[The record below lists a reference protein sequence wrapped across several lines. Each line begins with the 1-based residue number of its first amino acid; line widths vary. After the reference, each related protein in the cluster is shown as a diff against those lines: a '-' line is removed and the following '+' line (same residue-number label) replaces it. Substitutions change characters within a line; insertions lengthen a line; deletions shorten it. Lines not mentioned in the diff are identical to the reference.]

1 MFIAL
6 TASAVIVLPFYMV
19 GSFVR
24 RRTRRRRLLATPPPD
39 DWVKIAR
46 RNVALYRRLP
56 DDLKSEVHGHMQVLL
71 AEKNFEGCGGLKMN
85 DETRVT
91 IAASASMLI
100 LKRRTKYFPMV
111 DSILVYPHPYFAE
124 EHSRMGYGV
133 VDEVVRLGESSVH
146 GAVVLAWDQVRRD
159 SADPQGRHNVVLH
172 EFAHQLDQED
182 GRSDGVPVLHNLTG
196 YDEWGKVL
204 GKEYDL
210 LREKAERNQ
219 RNVLDS
225 YGATNP
231 AEFFAVATEAFFCD
245 CIALKEK
252 HPALHRELAK
262 LYMVDPTEWAG
273 HAA

>member
-6 TASAVIVLPFYMV
+6 TASAAIVLPFYMA
-19 GSFVR
+19 GKFLR
-24 RRTRRRRLLATPPPD
+24 RNTRRKRLLLSPPPD
-39 DWVKIAR
+39 DWVRMAT

-56 DDLKSEVHGHMQVLL
+56 DDLKTEVHGHMQVLI
-71 AEKNFEGCGGLKMN
+71 AEKNFEGCGGLKMT
-85 DETRVT
+85 DEIRVT
-91 IAASASMLI
+91 IAAGAAMLI

-111 DSILVYPHPYFAE
+111 DSILVYPHPYYAE
-124 EHSRMGYGV
+124 EHSQMGYGV

-210 LREKAERNQ
+210 LRDKTAHYQ
-219 RNVLDS
+219 MDVLDS

-245 CIALKEK
+245 GMALKDK
-252 HPALHRELAK
+252 HPALYRKLAGF
-262 LYMVDPTEWAG
+262 YMVDPTEWTG